1 MGWIGSKEELMSV
14 LAVHGADK
22 DEEGNYFIYEEMPV
36 SFLGMGEEFVVSD
49 KTEISYKGKRINL
62 AWLLGQTSYGSKV
75 NVI

>member
-1 MGWIGSKEELMSV
+1 MGWIGGKRELMNV

-22 DEEGNYFIYEEMPV
+22 DEDGNYFVYVEPPI

-62 AWLLGQTSYGSKV
+62 AYLLCQTSYGSKV

>member
-1 MGWIGSKEELMSV
+1 MGWIGSKQELMNV

-22 DEEGNYFIYEEMPV
+22 DEEGNYLVYVDPPV

-62 AWLLGQTSYGSKV
+62 AYLLGQTSYGLKV

>member
-1 MGWIGSKEELMSV
+1 MGWIGSKEELMNV

-22 DEEGNYFIYEEMPV
+22 DDEGNYLVYVDPPV
-36 SFLGMGEEFVVSD
+36 SFLGMGEEWVVSN

-75 NVI
+75 QVI